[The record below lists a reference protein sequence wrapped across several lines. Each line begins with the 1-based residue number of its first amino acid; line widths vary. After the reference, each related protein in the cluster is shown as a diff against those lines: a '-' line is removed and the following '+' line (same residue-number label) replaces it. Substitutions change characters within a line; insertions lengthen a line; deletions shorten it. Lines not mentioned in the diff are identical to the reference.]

1 MKNLYLLFILSVNC
15 VIAQTVSVTRGPY
28 LQQATPNSVIIKWK
42 TNSATNTKVNYGT
55 SQSNLSAS
63 VSNTVSSTIHEI
75 KLTGL
80 LPYTKYYYSVGST
93 TSTLVTGASDVF
105 FRTAPNY
112 GQKGDYRF
120 WVVGDAGTGGNNQ
133 RDTRTSFLNYSNNKN
148 IDGWIWLGD
157 NAYDGGFD
165 SEYQANVFSNN
176 TFEAPLKNIVVWPA
190 IGNHDYNHNIPFS
203 PSPAYFDIFTLPAN
217 GECGGVASGT
227 EKYYSYNY
235 GNIHF
240 IVLDSYDVSRSS
252 TGAMAT
258 WIQNDLNANTQP
270 WVIAY
275 WHHPPYT
282 KGSHNSDNSNFLDGE
297 LVDMRQNI
305 IPILE
310 AKGVDLVL
318 NGHSHVYE
326 RSYLLDGHYGYSSS
340 LTPAM
345 KKDNTSGSY
354 PTDCAYHKQTQTTS
368 SHKGTVY
375 VVCGCSGKND
385 SSPSSGWPHPAMY
398 KYDNTIYGSM
408 AIDIK
413 DNKLEGK
420 FITSTGTV
428 FDSFTIIKNA
438 GGSKTYTVCPNELI
452 TLKSTFP
459 DQVNWFPASQQA
471 DSISFS
477 TPVSTVVY
485 ATDLAGCIKDTFNIN
500 VISNPLCSTTGLNE
514 TNYNTFS
521 VYPSLLEE
529 SDNSIIIESLF
540 STSAVIELID
550 VSGKELQKE
559 QLELVVGKNTLS
571 IPNNLSTGIYFLKIT
586 TDSHEKNYKLYAK

>member
-1 MKNLYLLFILSVNC
+1 MKKIFVLLLISVTS
-15 VIAQTVSVTRGPY
+15 ISQTVTRGPY
-28 LQQATPNSVIIKWK
+28 LQQAAPTSIIVKWK
-42 TNSATNTKVNYGT
+42 TSSATNTKVNYGI
-55 SQSNLSAS
+55 SQSNLNLA
-63 VSNTVSSTIHEI
+63 VTNTVSSTNHEI
-75 KLTGL
+75 KITGL
-80 LPYTKYYYSVGST
+80 QPYTKYYYTIGTT
-93 TSTLVTGASDVF
+93 TSTLVTAASDIF

-120 WVVGDAGTGGNNQ
+120 WVVGDAGTGGNSQ
-133 RDTRTSFLNYSNNKN
+133 RDTRTAFLNYSNNKN
-148 IDGWIWLGD
+148 IDGWLWLGD

-203 PSPAYFDIFTLPAN
+203 PSPAYFDIFTLPSNA
-217 GECGGVASGT
+217 ECGGVASGT

-240 IVLDSYDVSRSS
+240 VVLDSYDVSRSS

-258 WIQNDLNANTQP
+258 WIQNDLTANTQP

-345 KKDNTSGSY
+345 KLDNTSGSY
-354 PTDCAYHKQTQTTS
+354 PVDCAYHKQTQATS

-385 SSPSSGWPHPAMY
+385 SSPASGWPHPAMY
-398 KYDNTIYGSM
+398 KSENTLYGSM

-420 FITSTGTV
+420 FITSTGSV

-459 DQVNWFPASQQA
+459 DQVNWFPAGQQT
-471 DSISFS
+471 DSITIS

-500 VISNPLCSTTGLNE
+500 VISNPLCLVTGLND
-514 TNYNTFS
+514 YRSYDFS
-521 VYPSLLEE
+521 VYPNLLGEANHTVTIE
-529 SDNSIIIESLF
+529 SMYSTLATLTLLDMNGREIQNRQINLISGKNEFEIPNSI
-540 STSAVIELID
+540 SA
-550 VSGKELQKE
+550 
-559 QLELVVGKNTLS
+559 
-571 IPNNLSTGIYFLKIT
+571 GIYLLKIAT
-586 TDSHEKNYKLYAK
+586 KTQEKNFKLYVK

>member
-1 MKNLYLLFILSVNC
+1 MKTLCALLFISLN
-15 VIAQTVSVTRGPY
+15 VICQTVTRGPY
-28 LQQATPNSVIIKWK
+28 LQQATPNSIIIKWK
-42 TNSATNTKVNYGT
+42 TSSATNTKVNFGT
-55 SQSNLSAS
+55 SVSNLNSFAT
-63 VSNTVSSTIHEI
+63 NTVSSTNHEI
-75 KLTGL
+75 KITGL
-80 LPYTKYYYSVGST
+80 LPYTKYYYTVGTT
-93 TSTLVTGASDVF
+93 TSTLVAASSDVF
-105 FRTAPNY
+105 FRTMPNY

-120 WVVGDAGTGGNNQ
+120 WVVGDAGTGGNSQ
-133 RDTRTSFLNYSNNKN
+133 RDTRSSFLNYNGTRN

-165 SEYQANVFSNN
+165 SEYQSNVFSNN

-190 IGNHDYNHNIPFS
+190 VGNHDYNHNIPFS
-203 PSPAYFDIFTLPAN
+203 PSPAYFDIFSLPSN

-240 IVLDSYDVSRSS
+240 VVLDSYDVSRSS

-270 WVIAY
+270 WIIAY

-354 PTDCAYHKQTQTTS
+354 PVDCAYHKQTQTTS

-398 KYDNTIYGSM
+398 KSANTIYGSM

-438 GGSKTYTVCPNELI
+438 GGSKTYTVCPNESI
-452 TLKSTFP
+452 NLKSTFP
-459 DQVNWFPASQQA
+459 DKVTWFPDNIQS
-471 DSISFS
+471 DSISIS

-500 VISNPLCSTTGLNE
+500 VILDNSCVTTGLE
-514 TNYNTFS
+514 DKHSAVFS
-521 VYPSLLEE
+521 VYPSYLQNTTGYL
-529 SDNSIIIESLF
+529 IIESPF
-540 STSAVIELID
+540 SVTTTIKIID
-550 VSGKELQKE
+550 VTGKELLNE
-559 QLELVVGKNTLS
+559 RMPLLEGKNKLQL
-571 IPNNLSTGIYFLKIT
+571 PFPLSTGIYFMKLA
-586 TDSHEKNYKLYAK
+586 TDTYETNYKLYAE

>member
-1 MKNLYLLFILSVNC
+1 MKSFYLLLALSVNC
-15 VIAQTVSVTRGPY
+15 LIAQTVSRGPY
-28 LQQATPNSVIIKWK
+28 LQQATPNSIIIKWQ
-42 TNSATNTKVNYGT
+42 TSSATNTKVNYGT
-55 SQSNLSAS
+55 VQTNLSSS
-63 VSNTVSSTIHEI
+63 VTNTVSSTNHEI
-75 KLTGL
+75 KITGL
-80 LPYTKYYYSVGST
+80 LPYTKYYYSIGST
-93 TSTLVTGASDVF
+93 TSTLVVAASDVF
-105 FRTAPNY
+105 FRTMPNY
-112 GQKGDYRF
+112 GQKDDYRF
-120 WVVGDAGTGGNNQ
+120 WVIGDAGTGDNNQ
-133 RDTRTSFLNYSNNKN
+133 RDARNAFLTYNNNRN
-148 IDGWIWLGD
+148 IDGWLWLGD
-157 NAYDGGFD
+157 NAYDGGFN
-165 SEYQANVFSNN
+165 SEYQSNVFSNN
-176 TFEAPLKNIVVWPA
+176 TYENQLKNTVVWPA
-190 IGNHDYNHNIPFS
+190 AGNHDYNNHIPFS
-203 PSPAYFDIFTLPAN
+203 PSPAYLDIFSLPSN
-217 GECGGVASGT
+217 GECGGVPSGT

-240 IVLDSYDVSRSS
+240 IVLESYDESRSS
-252 TGAMAT
+252 NGPMAT
-258 WIQNDLNANTQP
+258 WLQSDLNANTQP

-297 LVDMRQNI
+297 LVDIRQNI

-354 PTDCAYHKQTQTTS
+354 PTSCAYHKNTKATS

-385 SSPSSGWPHPAMY
+385 ATPSSGWPHPAMY
-398 KYDNTIYGSM
+398 KYTNTVYGSM
-408 AIDIK
+408 SIDVK

-420 FITSTGTV
+420 FITSTGNV

-438 GGSKTYTVCPNELI
+438 GGSKTYTVCPNEAI

-459 DQVNWFPASQQA
+459 DKVNWFPSSQQS
-471 DSISFS
+471 DSISIS

-500 VISNPLCSTTGLNE
+500 VILNSTCATTGLSE
-514 TNYNTFS
+514 TNVDVFL
-521 VYPSLLEE
+521 VYPSYIE
-529 SDNSIIIESLF
+529 NSTNHLTIESSYF
-540 STSAVIELID
+540 ID
-550 VSGKELQKE
+550 ASVKLMDVTGKELLNE
-559 QLELVVGKNTLS
+559 RVQLLEGKNKLQLPGLLS
-571 IPNNLSTGIYFLKIT
+571 RGIYFLKLT
-586 TDSHEKNYKLYAK
+586 TDTYEKNYKLYAE

>member
-1 MKNLYLLFILSVNC
+1 M
-15 VIAQTVSVTRGPY
+15 
-28 LQQATPNSVIIKWK
+28 
-42 TNSATNTKVNYGT
+42 NYGT
-55 SQSNLSAS
+55 VQTNLSSS
-63 VSNTVSSTIHEI
+63 VTNTVSSTNHEI
-75 KLTGL
+75 KITGL
-80 LPYTKYYYSVGST
+80 LPYTKYYYSIGST
-93 TSTLVTGASDVF
+93 TSTLVVAASDVF
-105 FRTAPNY
+105 FRTMPNY

-120 WVVGDAGTGGNNQ
+120 WVIGDAGTGDNNQ
-133 RDTRTSFLNYSNNKN
+133 RDARNAFLTYNNNRN
-148 IDGWIWLGD
+148 IDGWLWLGD
-157 NAYDGGFD
+157 NAYDGGFN
-165 SEYQANVFSNN
+165 SEYQSNVFSNN
-176 TFEAPLKNIVVWPA
+176 TYENQLKNTVVWPA
-190 IGNHDYNHNIPFS
+190 AGNHDYNNHIPFS
-203 PSPAYFDIFTLPAN
+203 PSPAYLDIFSLPSN
-217 GECGGVASGT
+217 GECGGVPSGT

-240 IVLDSYDVSRSS
+240 IVLESYDESRSS
-252 TGAMAT
+252 TGPMAT
-258 WIQNDLNANTQP
+258 WLQSDLNANTQP

-297 LVDMRQNI
+297 LVDIRQNI

-354 PTDCAYHKQTQTTS
+354 PTSCAYHKNTKATS

-385 SSPSSGWPHPAMY
+385 ATPSSGWPHPAMY
-398 KYDNTIYGSM
+398 KYTNTVYGSM
-408 AIDIK
+408 SIDVK

-420 FITSTGTV
+420 FITSTGNV

-438 GGSKTYTVCPNELI
+438 GGSKTYTVCPNEAI

-459 DQVNWFPASQQA
+459 DKVNWFPSSQQS
-471 DSISFS
+471 DSISIS

-500 VISNPLCSTTGLNE
+500 VILNSTCATTGLSE
-514 TNYNTFS
+514 TNVDVFL
-521 VYPSLLEE
+521 VYPSYIE
-529 SDNSIIIESLF
+529 NSTNHLTIESSYF
-540 STSAVIELID
+540 ID
-550 VSGKELQKE
+550 ASVKLTDVTGKELLNE
-559 QLELVVGKNTLS
+559 RIQLLEGKNKLQLPGLLS
-571 IPNNLSTGIYFLKIT
+571 RGIYFLKLT
-586 TDSHEKNYKLYAK
+586 TDTYEKNYKLYAE

>member
-1 MKNLYLLFILSVNC
+1 MKNVFALLLISLNVVC
-15 VIAQTVSVTRGPY
+15 QTVSRGPY
-28 LQQATPNSVIIKWK
+28 LQQATPSSIIIKWK
-42 TNSATNTKVNYGT
+42 TSSSTNSKVDYGVA
-55 SQSNLSAS
+55 QNNLSS
-63 VSNTVSSTIHEI
+63 SISSTISTTDHEI
-75 KLTGL
+75 KITGL
-80 LPYTKYYYSVGST
+80 APYTKYFYCIGST
-93 TSTLVTGASDVF
+93 TSTLVVAASDLY
-105 FRTAPNY
+105 FRTMPNY

-120 WVVGDAGTGGNNQ
+120 WVIGDAGTGDNNQ
-133 RDTRTSFLNYSNNKN
+133 RDARNAFITYNNIRN

-157 NAYDGGFD
+157 NAYESGFN
-165 SEYQANVFSNN
+165 SEYQSNVFSNN
-176 TFEAPLKNIVVWPA
+176 TYENQLKNTVVWPA
-190 IGNHDYNHNIPFS
+190 AGNHDYNNHIPFS
-203 PSPAYFDIFTLPAN
+203 PSPAYLDIFSLPSN
-217 GECGGVASGT
+217 GECGGVPSGS

-240 IVLDSYDVSRSS
+240 IVLESYDVSRSS
-252 TGAMAT
+252 NGAMAT
-258 WIQNDLNANTQP
+258 WLQSDLNANTQP

-297 LVDMRQNI
+297 LVDIRQNI

-310 AKGVDLVL
+310 ASGVDLVL

-345 KKDNTSGSY
+345 KIDNTSGSY
-354 PTDCAYHKQTQTTS
+354 PTSCAYNKQTQTTS

-375 VVCGCSGKND
+375 VVCGCTGKND

-398 KYDNTIYGSM
+398 KYTNTVFGSM
-408 AIDIK
+408 SVDVK

-459 DQVNWFPASQQA
+459 DQVTWFPASQQS
-471 DSISFS
+471 DSITIS

-485 ATDLAGCIKDTFNIN
+485 ATDLAGCIKDTFHIN
-500 VISNPLCSTTGLNE
+500 VISNPLCSVTGLNDFDSNE
-514 TNYNTFS
+514 FL

-529 SDNSIIIESLF
+529 STNSITIESVY
-540 STSAVIELID
+540 SMPAVIKLIDINGREIQNEQIELIA
-550 VSGKELQKE
+550 
-559 QLELVVGKNTLS
+559 GKNMLAIRNALS
-571 IPNNLSTGIYFLKIT
+571 SGIYFLKIT
-586 TDSHEKNYKLYAK
+586 TDTHEKNYKLYAK

>member
-1 MKNLYLLFILSVNC
+1 M
-15 VIAQTVSVTRGPY
+15 IAQTVSRGPY
-28 LQQATPNSVIIKWK
+28 LQQATPTSIIIKWK

-55 SQSNLSAS
+55 SQSNLSSS
-63 VSNTVSSTIHEI
+63 VSNTISSTIHEI

-80 LPYTKYYYSVGST
+80 LPYTKYYYSIGST
-93 TSTLVTGASDVF
+93 TSTLVAGASDLF

-120 WVVGDAGTGGNNQ
+120 WVVGDAGTGGNSQ
-133 RDTRTSFLNYSNNKN
+133 RDTRTSFLNYSSNKN

-217 GECGGVASGT
+217 AECGGVASGT

-240 IVLDSYDVSRSS
+240 VVLDSYDVSRSS

-258 WIQNDLNANTQP
+258 WIQNDLTANTQP

-354 PTDCAYHKQTQTTS
+354 PVDCAYHKQTQATS

-385 SSPSSGWPHPAMY
+385 SSPASGWPHPAMY
-398 KYDNTIYGSM
+398 KSENTIYGSM
-408 AIDIK
+408 AVDVK

-485 ATDLAGCIKDTFNIN
+485 ATDLAGCIKDTFNIS
-500 VISNPLCSTTGLNE
+500 VISNPSCSITGLNE
-514 TNYNTFS
+514 MDSNEFS
-521 VYPSLLEE
+521 VYPSILEE
-529 SDNSIIIESLF
+529 SNNSITIESLL
-540 STSAVIELID
+540 SSPAMIKLID
-550 VSGKELQKE
+550 VNGKEIQYQ
-559 QLELVVGKNTLS
+559 QLELVAGKNTLS
-571 IPNNLSTGIYFLKIT
+571 IPHALSTGIYFLIIT

>member
-1 MKNLYLLFILSVNC
+1 MKTLCALLFISLN
-15 VIAQTVSVTRGPY
+15 VICQTVSRGPY
-28 LQQATPNSVIIKWK
+28 LQQATPTSIIIKWK
-42 TNSATNTKVNYGT
+42 TSSATNTKINYGT
-55 SQSNLSAS
+55 STSNLNAFAT
-63 VSNTVSSTIHEI
+63 NTVSSTNHEI
-75 KLTGL
+75 KITGL
-80 LPYTKYYYSVGST
+80 LPYTKYYYTVGTT
-93 TSTLVTGASDVF
+93 TSTLVTASSDIF

-120 WVVGDAGTGGNNQ
+120 WVVGDAGTGGNSQ
-133 RDTRTSFLNYSNNKN
+133 RDTRSSFLNYNGPRN

-165 SEYQANVFSNN
+165 SEYQSNVFSNN

-190 IGNHDYNHNIPFS
+190 VGNHDYNHNIPFS
-203 PSPAYFDIFTLPAN
+203 PSPAYFDIFSLPSN

-240 IVLDSYDVSRSS
+240 VVLDSYDVSRSS

-270 WVIAY
+270 WIIAY

-354 PTDCAYHKQTQTTS
+354 PVDCAYHKQTQTTS

-398 KYDNTIYGSM
+398 KYANTIYGSM

-438 GGSKTYTVCPNELI
+438 GGSKTYTVCPNESI
-452 TLKSTFP
+452 NLKSTFP
-459 DQVNWFPASQQA
+459 DKVTWFPDNIQS
-471 DSISFS
+471 DSISIS

-500 VISNPLCSTTGLNE
+500 VILDNSCVTTGLE
-514 TNYNTFS
+514 DKHSDVFS
-521 VYPSLLEE
+521 VYPNYLQNTTSYLTIESPFSVTSTIKIVDVTGKELLNERVSLLE
-529 SDNSIIIESLF
+529 
-540 STSAVIELID
+540 
-550 VSGKELQKE
+550 
-559 QLELVVGKNTLS
+559 GKNKLQLPFP
-571 IPNNLSTGIYFLKIT
+571 IATGIYFMKLA
-586 TDSHEKNYKLYAK
+586 TDTYEKNYKLYAE

>member
-1 MKNLYLLFILSVNC
+1 MKNLCLLFFISFNYLV
-15 VIAQTVSVTRGPY
+15 AQTVSRGPY
-28 LQQATPNSVIIKWK
+28 LQQATPTSIIIKWK
-42 TNSATNTKVNYGT
+42 TSTSTNSKVNYGT
-55 SQSNLSAS
+55 SLTSLSAS
-63 VSNTVSSTIHEI
+63 VTLTVSSVNHEI

-80 LPYTKYYYSVGST
+80 LPYTKYYYSVGTT
-93 TSTLVTGASDVF
+93 TSTLVTAAPDIY

-120 WVVGDAGTGGNNQ
+120 WVIGDAGTGGNSQ
-133 RDTRTSFLNYSNNKN
+133 RETRTSFINYSANKN

-203 PSPAYFDIFTLPAN
+203 PSPAYFDIFTLPTNA
-217 GECGGVASGT
+217 ECGGLASGT

-252 TGAMAT
+252 SGAMAN
-258 WIQNDLNANTQP
+258 WIQNDLNVNTQP
-270 WVIAY
+270 WIIAY

-310 AKGVDLVL
+310 SKGVDLVL

-326 RSYLLDGHYGYSSS
+326 RSYLLDGHYGYSNT
-340 LTPAM
+340 LTSAM

-354 PTDCAYHKQTQTTS
+354 PVDCAYHKKTQTTS

-385 SSPSSGWPHPAMY
+385 ASPSSGWPHPAMY
-398 KYDNTIYGSM
+398 KADNTIYGSM

-438 GGSKTYTVCPNELI
+438 GGSKTYTVCPNEAI
-452 TLKSTFP
+452 TLTSTFP
-459 DQVNWFPASQQA
+459 DKVNWFPSGQQS
-471 DSISFS
+471 DSISIS
-477 TPVSTVVY
+477 TPVSTVIY
-485 ATDLAGCIKDTFNIN
+485 ATDLAGCIKDTFNISE
-500 VISNPLCSTTGLNE
+500 ILNASCV
-514 TNYNTFS
+514 TSIDDRDADLFS
-521 VYPSLLEE
+521 VYPSVLQQSTNYL
-529 SDNSIIIESLF
+529 IIESVF
-540 STSAVIELID
+540 PVSSIMKLID
-550 VSGKELQKE
+550 MNGKELLNE
-559 QLELVVGKNTLS
+559 EIELVTGKNSLS
-571 IPNNLSTGIYFLKIT
+571 IPSNLTAGIYVLKIT
-586 TDSHEKNYKLYAK
+586 TDTYEKNYKLYAE

>member
-1 MKNLYLLFILSVNC
+1 MKSLYILLALAFNSVM
-15 VIAQTVSVTRGPY
+15 AQTLTVTRGPY
-28 LQQATPNSVIIKWK
+28 LQQATPNSIIIKWR
-42 TNSATNTKVNYGT
+42 TNTAGTTKVNFGT
-55 SQSNLSAS
+55 SLSGLTSS
-63 VSNTVSSTIHEI
+63 VTNTVSSVDHEI

-80 LPYTKYYYSVGST
+80 LPYTKYYYSLST
-93 TSTLVTGASDVF
+93 ITSTLVAPATDLY
-105 FRTAPNY
+105 FRTMPNY

-120 WVVGDAGTGGNNQ
+120 WVIGDAGTGGNNQ
-133 RDTRTSFLNYSNNKN
+133 RDSRNAFLSYNNNHN

-165 SEYQANVFSNN
+165 SEYQSNVFSNN
-176 TFEAPLKNIVVWPA
+176 TYENQLKNIVVWPA
-190 IGNHDYNHNIPFS
+190 PGNHDYNHNIPFS
-203 PSPAYFDIFTLPAN
+203 PSPAYFDIFTLPSN
-217 GECGGVASGT
+217 GECGGLASGT

-252 TGAMAT
+252 SGAMAT
-258 WIQNDLNANTQP
+258 WIQNDLTANTQP

-305 IPILE
+305 LPILE

-326 RSYLLDGHYGYSSS
+326 RSYLMDGHYGYSSS

-354 PTDCAYHKQTQTTS
+354 PASCAYHKQTQLTS

-385 SSPSSGWPHPAMY
+385 ASPSSGWPHPAMY
-398 KYDNTIYGSM
+398 KYDNTSYGSM
-408 AIDIK
+408 SIDVK
-413 DNKLEGK
+413 DNKLQGK
-420 FITSTGTV
+420 FITAAGTT
-428 FDSFTIIKNA
+428 FDSFTIVKNA
-438 GGSKTYTVCPNELI
+438 GGSKTFTVCPNEPL

-459 DQVNWFPASQQA
+459 DKVNWFPANQQS
-471 DSISFS
+471 DSLTIT
-477 TPVSTVVY
+477 TPVSTVIY
-485 ATDLAGCIKDTFNIN
+485 ATDLAGCIKDTFNIS
-500 VISNPLCSTTGLNE
+500 VILNPACITAIDEKDINL
-514 TNYNTFS
+514 FS
-521 VYPSLLEE
+521 VYPTYLPASNNYL
-529 SDNSIIIESLF
+529 IIESNYN
-540 STSAVIELID
+540 
-550 VSGKELQKE
+550 VSSLVTLMDITGKKIVAEHMD
-559 QLELVVGKNTLS
+559 LESGKNTLLLPVS
-571 IPNNLSTGIYFLKIT
+571 LSTGVYFIKIT
-586 TDSHEKNYKLYAK
+586 TDTYEKNYKLYAE

>member
-1 MKNLYLLFILSVNC
+1 M
-15 VIAQTVSVTRGPY
+15 
-28 LQQATPNSVIIKWK
+28 QQATPNSIIIKWQ

-55 SQSNLSAS
+55 VQTNLSSSATS
-63 VSNTVSSTIHEI
+63 TISSTNHEI
-75 KLTGL
+75 KITGL
-80 LPYTKYYYSVGST
+80 TPYTKYFYSIGST
-93 TSTLVTGASDVF
+93 TSTLVVAANDVF
-105 FRTAPNY
+105 FRTMPNY
-112 GQKGDYRF
+112 GEKGNYRF
-120 WVVGDAGTGGNNQ
+120 WVIGDAGTGSNSQ
-133 RDTRTSFLNYSNNKN
+133 RDTRTAFLNYNGTKN
-148 IDGWIWLGD
+148 IDGWLWLGD
-157 NAYDGGFD
+157 NAYDGGYN
-165 SEYQANVFSNN
+165 SEYQSNVFSNN
-176 TFEAPLKNIVVWPA
+176 TFENQLKNTVVWPA
-190 IGNHDYNHNIPFS
+190 AGNHDYNNHIPFS
-203 PSPAYFDIFTLPAN
+203 PSPAYLDIFSLPSN
-217 GECGGVASGT
+217 GECGGVPSGS

-240 IVLDSYDVSRSS
+240 IVLESYDENRSS

-258 WIQNDLNANTQP
+258 WLQSDLNANTQP
-270 WVIAY
+270 WIIAY

-297 LVDMRQNI
+297 LVDIRQNI

-326 RSYLLDGHYGYSSS
+326 RSYLLDGHYGYSGS
-340 LTPAM
+340 LTSAM

-354 PTDCAYHKQTQTTS
+354 PTDCAYHKKTQTS
-368 SHKGTVY
+368 NSHKGTVY

-385 SSPSSGWPHPAMY
+385 ASPSSGWPHPAMY
-398 KYDNTIYGSM
+398 KYTNTVYGSM
-408 AIDIK
+408 AIDVK

-438 GGSKTYTVCPNELI
+438 GGSKTYTVCPNESI

-459 DQVNWFPASQQA
+459 DKVNWFPASQQA

-500 VISNPLCSTTGLNE
+500 VILNPSCSVTGLNDYD
-514 TNYNTFS
+514 YNEFS
-521 VYPSLLEE
+521 VYPSLLEQ
-529 SDNSIIIESLF
+529 SNNSITIESVF
-540 STSAVIELID
+540 SMPATIKLMDIN
-550 VSGKELQKE
+550 GKELQNE
-559 QLELVVGKNTLS
+559 QLELIVGKNIISL
-571 IPNNLSTGIYFLKIT
+571 PNSLSTGIYFLIIT
-586 TDSHEKNYKLYAK
+586 TDTHEKNYKLYAK

>member
-1 MKNLYLLFILSVNC
+1 MKNLYLLLILSVNC
-15 VIAQTVSVTRGPY
+15 LIAQTVSVTRGPY
-28 LQQATPNSVIIKWK
+28 LQQATPTSIIIKWK

-55 SQSNLSAS
+55 SQSNLISS
-63 VSNTVSSTIHEI
+63 ITNTISSTIHEI

-80 LPYTKYYYSVGST
+80 LPYTKYYYSIGST
-93 TSTLVTGASDVF
+93 TSTLVAGASDIF

-120 WVVGDAGTGGNNQ
+120 WVVGDAGTGGNSQ
-133 RDTRTSFLNYSNNKN
+133 RDTRTSFLNYSSNKN

-176 TFEAPLKNIVVWPA
+176 TFEVPLKNIVVWPA

-217 GECGGVASGT
+217 AECGGVASGT

-240 IVLDSYDVSRSS
+240 VVLDSYDVSRSS

-326 RSYLLDGHYGYSSS
+326 RSYLLDGHYGYSGS

-354 PTDCAYHKQTQTTS
+354 PVDCAYHKQTQATS

-385 SSPSSGWPHPAMY
+385 SSPASGWPHPAMY

-420 FITSTGTV
+420 FITSTGSV

-438 GGSKTYTVCPNELI
+438 GGSKTYTVCPNENI

-459 DQVNWFPASQQA
+459 DKVNWFPASQQS
-471 DSISFS
+471 DSITIN

-485 ATDLAGCIKDTFNIN
+485 ATDLAGCIKDTFHIN
-500 VISNPLCSTTGLNE
+500 VVLSSSCTTTGLAEN
-514 TNYNTFS
+514 NSDLFL
-521 VYPSLLEE
+521 VYPNYIQ
-529 SDNSIIIESLF
+529 NSTSQLTIESAYF
-540 STSAVIELID
+540 INAQIKLID
-550 VSGKELQKE
+550 ISGKEIFNEPISLIE
-559 QLELVVGKNTLS
+559 GKNIFQ
-571 IPNNLSTGIYFLKIT
+571 IPQHLPTGVYFLKLS
-586 TDSHEKNYKLYAK
+586 TDTYEKNYKLYAE

>member
-1 MKNLYLLFILSVNC
+1 MKNLYILFFISFNYI
-15 VIAQTVSVTRGPY
+15 IAQTVSRGPY
-28 LQQATPNSVIIKWK
+28 LQQATPTSVIIKWK
-42 TNSATNTKVNYGT
+42 TNTSTNSKVNYGT
-55 SQSNLSAS
+55 SLASLS
-63 VSNTVSSTIHEI
+63 SSTTNTTSSVNHEI
-75 KLTGL
+75 KITGL
-80 LPYTKYYYSVGST
+80 LPYTKYYYSVGTT
-93 TSTLVTGASDVF
+93 TSTLVTAASDVF

-120 WVVGDAGTGGNNQ
+120 WVVGDAGTGGTNQ
-133 RDTRTSFLNYSNNKN
+133 RDTRTSFINYSANKN

-203 PSPAYFDIFTLPAN
+203 PSPAYFDIFTLPTNA
-217 GECGGVASGT
+217 ECGGLASGT

-240 IVLDSYDVSRSS
+240 VVLDSYDVSRSS

-258 WIQNDLNANTQP
+258 WIQNDLNTNTQP
-270 WVIAY
+270 WIIAY

-282 KGSHNSDNSNFLDGE
+282 KGSHNSDNSNFIDGE

-326 RSYLLDGHYGYSSS
+326 RSYLLDGHYGYSNT
-340 LTPAM
+340 LTSAM
-345 KKDNTSGSY
+345 KKDNGSGSY
-354 PTDCAYHKQTQTTS
+354 PVDCAYHKKTQTS
-368 SHKGTVY
+368 GSHKGTVY

-385 SSPSSGWPHPAMY
+385 ASPSSGWPHPAMY

-438 GGSKTYTVCPNELI
+438 GGSKTYTVCPNESI
-452 TLKSTFP
+452 TLTSTFP
-459 DQVNWFPASQQA
+459 DKVNWFPSGQQS
-471 DSISFS
+471 DSISIS
-477 TPVSTVVY
+477 TPVSTVIY
-485 ATDLAGCIKDTFNIN
+485 ATDLAGCIKDTINIS
-500 VISNPLCSTTGLNE
+500 VILNASCV
-514 TNYNTFS
+514 TAINDHDASQFS
-521 VYPSLLEE
+521 VYPSILQQGT
-529 SDNSIIIESLF
+529 NSLIIESAF
-540 STSAVIELID
+540 PVSSVVKLID
-550 VSGKELQKE
+550 INGKQLLNKE
-559 QLELVVGKNTLS
+559 MELVTGKNSLS
-571 IPNNLSTGIYFLKIT
+571 IPSNLTTGIYFLKIT
-586 TDSHEKNYKLYAK
+586 TDTYEKNYKLYAE

>member
-1 MKNLYLLFILSVNC
+1 MKSLYLLLALSVNHL
-15 VIAQTVSVTRGPY
+15 VSQTVSRGPY
-28 LQQATPNSVIIKWK
+28 LQQATPTSIIIKWQ

-55 SQSNLSAS
+55 VQTNLSLS
-63 VSNTVSSTIHEI
+63 VTNTVSSTNHEI
-75 KLTGL
+75 KITGL
-80 LPYTKYYYSVGST
+80 QPYTKYFYSIGSI
-93 TSTLVTGASDVF
+93 TSTLVVAASDVF
-105 FRTAPNY
+105 FRTMPNY

-120 WVVGDAGTGGNNQ
+120 WVIGDAGTGGNSQ
-133 RDTRTSFLNYSNNKN
+133 RDTRTAFLNYNGTKN
-148 IDGWIWLGD
+148 IDGWLWLGD
-157 NAYDGGFD
+157 NAYDGGYN
-165 SEYQANVFSNN
+165 SEYQSNVFSNN
-176 TFEAPLKNIVVWPA
+176 TFENQLKNIVVWPA
-190 IGNHDYNHNIPFS
+190 AGNHDYNNHIPFS
-203 PSPAYFDIFTLPAN
+203 PSPAYLDIFSLPSN
-217 GECGGVASGT
+217 GECGGVPSGS

-240 IVLDSYDVSRSS
+240 IVLESYDESRSS

-258 WIQNDLNANTQP
+258 WLQSDLNANTQP
-270 WVIAY
+270 WTIAY

-297 LVDMRQNI
+297 LVDIRQNI

-354 PTDCAYHKQTQTTS
+354 PVDCAYHKQTQATS

-385 SSPSSGWPHPAMY
+385 ASPSSGWPHPAMY
-398 KYDNTIYGSM
+398 KYTNTVYGSM
-408 AIDIK
+408 SVDIK

-420 FITSTGTV
+420 FITSTGSV

-459 DQVNWFPASQQA
+459 DQVNWFPVSQQS

-477 TPVSTVVY
+477 SPVSTVVY
-485 ATDLAGCIKDTFNIN
+485 ATDLAGCIKDTFHIN
-500 VISNPLCSTTGLNE
+500 VISNPLCSVTGLNDFDSNE
-514 TNYNTFS
+514 FLI
-521 VYPSLLEE
+521 YPSLIEE
-529 SDNSIIIESLF
+529 STNSVTIESVY
-540 STSAVIELID
+540 SMSALVKLIDINGKEIQNEQIELMP
-550 VSGKELQKE
+550 
-559 QLELVVGKNTLS
+559 GKNTLAV
-571 IPNNLSTGIYFLKIT
+571 PNSLSSGIYFLKIT

>member
-1 MKNLYLLFILSVNC
+1 MKILYTLFTLLLFGEALSQS
-15 VIAQTVSVTRGPY
+15 ISRGPY

-42 TNSATNTKVNYGT
+42 TSTSTTAKVNYGT
-55 SQSNLSAS
+55 TAGALTQ
-63 VSNTVSSTIHEI
+63 VVTNTVSTTTHEI

-80 LPYTKYYYSVGST
+80 LPYTKYFYSISTITNTLLAGSPD
-93 TSTLVTGASDVF
+93 LY
-105 FRTAPNY
+105 FRTTPPY
-112 GQKGDYRF
+112 GAKGDYRF
-120 WVVGDAGTGGNNQ
+120 WVIGDAGTGGNDQ
-133 RDTRTSFLNYSNNKN
+133 RAARDAFLTYNDTRN

-165 SEYQANVFSNN
+165 SEYQSNVFSNN
-176 TFEAPLKNIVVWPA
+176 TYENQLKNTVVWPA
-190 IGNHDYNHNIPFS
+190 VGNHDYNNHIPFS

-217 GECGGVASGT
+217 GECGGLASGT

-240 IVLDSYDVSRSS
+240 VVLDSYDVSRSS
-252 TGAMAT
+252 TGPMAT
-258 WIQNDLNANTQP
+258 WLQNDLTANTQQ
-270 WVIAY
+270 WTIVY
-275 WHHPPYT
+275 CHHPPYT
-282 KGSHNSDNSNFLDGE
+282 KGSHNSDNTNFLDGE

-326 RSYLLDGHYGYSSS
+326 RSYLMDGHYGYSNTITS
-340 LTPAM
+340 AM
-345 KKDNTSGSY
+345 KLDNTSGSY
-354 PTDCAYHKQTQTTS
+354 PASCAYHKKTQATS

-398 KYDNTIYGSM
+398 KYTNTVYGTM
-408 AIDIK
+408 AVDVK
-413 DNKLEGK
+413 GNKLEGK
-420 FITSTGTV
+420 FITSSGAV

-438 GGSKTYTVCPNELI
+438 GGSKTYTVCPNEPI

-459 DQVNWFPASQQA
+459 DKVNWFPAGQQT

-485 ATDLAGCIKDTFNIN
+485 ATDLAGCIKDTFNIS
-500 VISNPLCSTTGLNE
+500 VISNPSCITGINE
-514 TNYNTFS
+514 NNQQPFLI
-521 VYPSLLEE
+521 YPSYLQAAAPL
-529 SDNSIIIESLF
+529 ITIESSYEMP
-540 STSAVIELID
+540 STIRLID
-550 VSGKELQKE
+550 INGKTLLKEAVELSM
-559 QLELVVGKNTLS
+559 GKTTVTLPPS
-571 IPNNLSTGIYFLKIT
+571 LSTGMYFLQIS
-586 TDSHEKNYKLYAK
+586 TDTYEKSYKLYIE

>member
-1 MKNLYLLFILSVNC
+1 MKNVFALLLISLNAFC
-15 VIAQTVSVTRGPY
+15 QTVSRGPY
-28 LQQATPNSVIIKWK
+28 LQQATPGSIIIKWK
-42 TNSATNTKVNYGT
+42 TGSSTNTKVNYGT
-55 SQSNLSAS
+55 SLSNLNLS
-63 VSNTVSSTIHEI
+63 VTNTVSLVNHEI
-75 KLTGL
+75 KITGL
-80 LPYTKYYYSVGST
+80 QPYTKYYYTIGTT
-93 TSTLVTGASDVF
+93 TSTFVAAASDVF

-120 WVVGDAGTGGNNQ
+120 WVIGDAGTGGNSQ

-176 TFEAPLKNIVVWPA
+176 TFEEPLKNITVWPA

-203 PSPAYFDIFTLPAN
+203 PSPAYFDIFTLPTNA
-217 GECGGVASGT
+217 ECGGVASGT

-240 IVLDSYDVSRSS
+240 VVLDSYDVSRSS

-258 WIQNDLNANTQP
+258 WIQNDLTVNTQP

-310 AKGVDLVL
+310 ANGVDLVL

-326 RSYLLDGHYGYSSS
+326 RSYLLDGHYGYSGS

-354 PTDCAYHKQTQTTS
+354 PVDCAYHKQTQSTN

-398 KYDNTIYGSM
+398 KSDNTIYGSM

-413 DNKLEGK
+413 DNKLQGK
-420 FITSTGTV
+420 FITSTGSV
-428 FDSFTIIKNA
+428 FDSFTIVKNA
-438 GGSKTYTVCPNELI
+438 GGSKTYTVCPNELV

-459 DQVNWFPASQQA
+459 DQVNWFPSSQQS

-500 VISNPLCSTTGLNE
+500 VISNPSCSVTGLND
-514 TNYNTFS
+514 YNADQFA
-521 VYPSLLEE
+521 VYPSFLQQG
-529 SDNSIIIESLF
+529 NHYIIIESL
-540 STSAVIELID
+540 SIVHSSVKLID
-550 VSGKELQKE
+550 IHGKELLNE
-559 QLELVVGKNTLS
+559 RILLVEGKNEMQLPHTLS
-571 IPNNLSTGIYFLKIT
+571 PGIYFLKLT
-586 TDSHEKNYKLYAK
+586 TDTYEKNYKLYAE

>member
-1 MKNLYLLFILSVNC
+1 MKSFYLLLALSVNC
-15 VIAQTVSVTRGPY
+15 LIAQTVSRGPY
-28 LQQATPNSVIIKWK
+28 LQQATPNSIIIKWQ
-42 TNSATNTKVNYGT
+42 TSSATNTKVNYGT
-55 SQSNLSAS
+55 VQTNLSSS
-63 VSNTVSSTIHEI
+63 VTNTVSSTNHEI
-75 KLTGL
+75 KITGL
-80 LPYTKYYYSVGST
+80 LPYTKYYYSIGST
-93 TSTLVTGASDVF
+93 TSTLVVAASDVF
-105 FRTAPNY
+105 FRTMPNY

-120 WVVGDAGTGGNNQ
+120 WVIGDAGTGDNNQ
-133 RDTRTSFLNYSNNKN
+133 RDARNAFLTYNNNRN
-148 IDGWIWLGD
+148 IDGWLWLGD
-157 NAYDGGFD
+157 NAYDGGFN
-165 SEYQANVFSNN
+165 SEYQSNVFSNN
-176 TFEAPLKNIVVWPA
+176 TYENQLKNTVVWPA
-190 IGNHDYNHNIPFS
+190 AGNHDYNNHIPFS
-203 PSPAYFDIFTLPAN
+203 PSPAYLDIFSLPSN
-217 GECGGVASGT
+217 GECGGVPSGT

-240 IVLDSYDVSRSS
+240 IVLESYDESRSS
-252 TGAMAT
+252 TGPMAT
-258 WIQNDLNANTQP
+258 WLQSDLNANTQP

-297 LVDMRQNI
+297 LVDIRQNI

-354 PTDCAYHKQTQTTS
+354 PTSCAYHKNTKATS

-385 SSPSSGWPHPAMY
+385 ATPSSGWPHPAMY
-398 KYDNTIYGSM
+398 KYTNTVYGSM
-408 AIDIK
+408 SIDVK

-420 FITSTGTV
+420 FITSTGNV

-438 GGSKTYTVCPNELI
+438 GGSKTYTVCPNEAI

-459 DQVNWFPASQQA
+459 DKVNWFPSSQQS
-471 DSISFS
+471 DSISIS

-500 VISNPLCSTTGLNE
+500 VILNSTCATTGLSE
-514 TNYNTFS
+514 TNVDVFL
-521 VYPSLLEE
+521 VYPSYIE
-529 SDNSIIIESLF
+529 NSTNHLTIESSYF
-540 STSAVIELID
+540 ID
-550 VSGKELQKE
+550 ASVKLTDVTGKELLNE
-559 QLELVVGKNTLS
+559 RIQLLEGKNKLQLPGLLS
-571 IPNNLSTGIYFLKIT
+571 RGIYFLKLT
-586 TDSHEKNYKLYAK
+586 TDTYEKNYKLYAE

>member
-1 MKNLYLLFILSVNC
+1 MKVSYLLLALSTNFLV
-15 VIAQTVSVTRGPY
+15 AQTITRGPY
-28 LQQATPNSVIIKWK
+28 LQQSSSIIIKWK
-42 TNSATNTKVNYGT
+42 TNNASNTKVNYGI
-55 SQSNLSAS
+55 SQSNLNMT
-63 VSNTVSSTIHEI
+63 VTNTVSLTNHEI
-75 KLTGL
+75 KITGL
-80 LPYTKYYYSVGST
+80 QPYTKYYYTVGTT
-93 TSTLVTGASDVF
+93 TSTLVSAAPDIF

-120 WVVGDAGTGGNNQ
+120 WVVGDAGTGGNSQ

-157 NAYDGGFD
+157 NAYESGFD

-190 IGNHDYNHNIPFS
+190 VGNHDYNNNFPFS

-217 GECGGVASGT
+217 AECGGVASGT

-240 IVLDSYDVSRSS
+240 VVLDSYDVSRSS
-252 TGAMAT
+252 AGAMAT
-258 WIQNDLNANTQP
+258 WIQNDLTANTLP

-318 NGHSHVYE
+318 SGHSHVYE

-354 PTDCAYHKQTQTTS
+354 PLDCAYLKQTQATN

-398 KYDNTIYGSM
+398 SYTNTVYGSM
-408 AIDIK
+408 AVDIK

-459 DQVNWFPASQQA
+459 DQVNWFPSSQQA

-477 TPVSTVVY
+477 SPVSTVVY

-500 VISNPLCSTTGLNE
+500 VIANPLCSVTGLSD
-514 TNYNTFS
+514 YFIKDFS
-521 VYPSLLEE
+521 VYPSLVEE
-529 SDNSIIIESLF
+529 SNKNITIESKYAI
-540 STSAVIELID
+540 SALIKLID
-550 VSGKELQKE
+550 INGKEIQTEK
-559 QLELVVGKNTLS
+559 LEFVAGINTIS
-571 IPNNLSTGIYFLKIT
+571 ISNPLPTGIFFLKII
-586 TDSHEKNYKLYAK
+586 TDDNEINYKLYAK

>member
-1 MKNLYLLFILSVNC
+1 MKNLYILLLLSGNC
-15 VIAQTVSVTRGPY
+15 LIAQVTVTRGPY
-28 LQQATPNSVIIKWK
+28 LQQATSSSIIIKWK
-42 TNSATNTKVNYGT
+42 TSSSSNTKVNYGT
-55 SQSNLSAS
+55 SLSNLNLS
-63 VSNTVSSTIHEI
+63 VTNTVSLTNHEI
-75 KLTGL
+75 KITGL
-80 LPYTKYYYSVGST
+80 LPYTKYYYTIGAT
-93 TSTLVTGASDVF
+93 TSTIVTAANDVY

-120 WVVGDAGTGGNNQ
+120 WVIGDAGTGGNSQ
-133 RDTRTSFLNYSNNKN
+133 RDTRTSFLNYSTNKN

-165 SEYQANVFSNN
+165 SEYQSNVFSNN
-176 TFEAPLKNIVVWPA
+176 TFEAPLKNITVWPA

-203 PSPAYFDIFTLPAN
+203 PSPAYFDIFTLPTNA
-217 GECGGVASGT
+217 ECGGVASGT

-240 IVLDSYDVSRSS
+240 VVLDSYDVSRSS

-258 WIQNDLNANTQP
+258 WIQNDLMANTQP

-354 PTDCAYHKQTQTTS
+354 PVDCAYHKKTQTTS

-398 KYDNTIYGSM
+398 KSDNTIYGSM

-420 FITSTGTV
+420 FITSSGSV

-459 DQVNWFPASQQA
+459 DQVNWFPASQQS

-477 TPVSTVVY
+477 TSVSTVVY

-500 VISNPLCSTTGLNE
+500 VISNPLCSVTGLNDFD
-514 TNYNTFS
+514 YNEFS
-521 VYPSLLEE
+521 VYPSFLEE
-529 SDNSIIIESLF
+529 SNTSITIESLF
-540 STSAVIELID
+540 SILTTIKLID
-550 VSGKELQKE
+550 INGKELQNE
-559 QLELVVGKNTLS
+559 QLELVIGKNTLA

-586 TDSHEKNYKLYAK
+586 TDSHEKNYKLYVK

>member
-1 MKNLYLLFILSVNC
+1 MKNLYILLLLSGNC
-15 VIAQTVSVTRGPY
+15 LIAQVTVTRGPY
-28 LQQATPNSVIIKWK
+28 LQQATSSSIIIKWK
-42 TNSATNTKVNYGT
+42 TSSSSNTKVNYGT
-55 SQSNLSAS
+55 SLSNLNLS
-63 VSNTVSSTIHEI
+63 VTNTVSLTNHEI
-75 KLTGL
+75 KITGL
-80 LPYTKYYYSVGST
+80 LPYTKYYYTIGAT
-93 TSTLVTGASDVF
+93 TSTIVTAANDVY

-120 WVVGDAGTGGNNQ
+120 WVIGDAGTGGNSQ
-133 RDTRTSFLNYSNNKN
+133 RDTRTSFLNYSTNKN

-165 SEYQANVFSNN
+165 SEYQSNVFSNN
-176 TFEAPLKNIVVWPA
+176 TFEAPLKNITVWPA

-203 PSPAYFDIFTLPAN
+203 PSPAYFDIFTLPTNA
-217 GECGGVASGT
+217 ECGGVASGT

-240 IVLDSYDVSRSS
+240 VVLDSYDVSRSS

-258 WIQNDLNANTQP
+258 WIQNDLMANTQP

-354 PTDCAYHKQTQTTS
+354 PVDCAYHKKTQTTS

-398 KYDNTIYGSM
+398 KSDNTIYGSM

-420 FITSTGTV
+420 FITSSGSV

-459 DQVNWFPASQQA
+459 DQVNWFPASQQS

-477 TPVSTVVY
+477 TSVSTVVY

-500 VISNPLCSTTGLNE
+500 VISNPLCSVTGLNDFD
-514 TNYNTFS
+514 YNEFS
-521 VYPSLLEE
+521 VYPSFLEE
-529 SDNSIIIESLF
+529 SNTSITIESLF
-540 STSAVIELID
+540 SILTTIKLID
-550 VSGKELQKE
+550 VNGKELQNE
-559 QLELVVGKNTLS
+559 QLELITGKNTLA

-586 TDSHEKNYKLYAK
+586 TDSHEKNYKLYVK

>member
-1 MKNLYLLFILSVNC
+1 MKNLYLLLTISINC
-15 VIAQTVSVTRGPY
+15 AVAQVTVSRGPY
-28 LQQATPNSVIIKWK
+28 LQQATPASIIIKWK
-42 TNSATNTKVNYGT
+42 TNTANNTKVNYGI
-55 SQSNLSAS
+55 SQSNLNMS
-63 VSNTVSSTIHEI
+63 VTNTVSVTDHEI
-75 KLTGL
+75 KITGL
-80 LPYTKYYYSVGST
+80 LPYTKYYYTVGST
-93 TSTLVTGASDVF
+93 TATLVATAADVF

-112 GQKGDYRF
+112 GQKGEYRF
-120 WVVGDAGTGGNNQ
+120 WVIGDAGTGGNDQ
-133 RDTRTSFLNYSNNKN
+133 RDARTAFLNYNGTKN

-176 TFEAPLKNIVVWPA
+176 TYENQLKNTVVWPA
-190 IGNHDYNHNIPFS
+190 VGNHDYNNHIPFS

-217 GECGGVASGT
+217 GECGGLASGT

-240 IVLDSYDVSRSS
+240 VVLDSYDVSRSA

-258 WIQNDLNANTQP
+258 WLQNDLNANTQQ
-270 WVIAY
+270 WTIVY
-275 WHHPPYT
+275 CHHPPYT

-297 LVDMRQNI
+297 LVEMRQNI

-326 RSYLLDGHYGYSSS
+326 RSYLLDGHYGYSNS

-354 PTDCAYHKQTQTTS
+354 PTSCSYHKQTQATS

-398 KYDNTIYGSM
+398 KYTNTVYGSL
-408 AIDIK
+408 AVDVK

-420 FITSTGTV
+420 FITSTGTI
-428 FDSFTIIKNA
+428 FDSFTIVKNA
-438 GGSKTYTVCPNELI
+438 GGSKTYTVCPNEAI

-459 DQVNWFPASQQA
+459 DKVNWFPASQQA
-471 DSISFS
+471 DSITIS

-485 ATDLAGCIKDTFNIN
+485 ATDLAGCIKDTFNIS
-500 VISNPLCSTTGLNE
+500 VILNSSCVTGVNENNSNL
-514 TNYNTFS
+514 FS
-521 VYPSLLEE
+521 VYPTYLQA
-529 SDNSIIIESLF
+529 NNNNITIESIYQV
-540 STSAVIELID
+540 SSGIKLID
-550 VSGKELQKE
+550 IQGKELLNKQVDIE
-559 QLELVVGKNTLS
+559 TGKNNLT
-571 IPNNLSTGIYFLKIT
+571 IPTSLSTGIYFLKIT
-586 TDSHEKNYKLYAK
+586 TDTYEKNYKLYVE

>member
-1 MKNLYLLFILSVNC
+1 MKIILFLLILFTNFL
-15 VIAQTVSVTRGPY
+15 IAQTVTRGPY
-28 LQQATPNSVIIKWK
+28 LQQATPTSIIIKWQ
-42 TNSATNTKVNYGT
+42 TNIATNTKVNYNT
-55 SQSNLSAS
+55 TLPTLSS
-63 VSNTVSSTIHEI
+63 STTNTVSSTNHEI
-75 KLTGL
+75 KITGL
-80 LPYTKYYYSVGST
+80 QPYTKYYYSIGST
-93 TSTLVTGASDVF
+93 TSTLVAAASDLF
-105 FRTAPNY
+105 FRTMPNY

-120 WVVGDAGTGGNNQ
+120 WAIGDAGTGDNNQ
-133 RDTRTSFLNYSNNKN
+133 RDTRNAFVTYNNNRN

-157 NAYDGGFD
+157 NAYNGGFN
-165 SEYQANVFSNN
+165 SEYQSNVFSNN
-176 TFEAPLKNIVVWPA
+176 TYENQLKNTVVWPA
-190 IGNHDYNHNIPFS
+190 AGNHDYNNHIPFS
-203 PSPAYFDIFTLPAN
+203 PSPAYLDIFSLPSN
-217 GECGGVASGT
+217 GECGGVPSSS

-240 IVLDSYDVSRSS
+240 IVLESYDESRAS
-252 TGAMAT
+252 TGTMAT
-258 WIQNDLNANTQP
+258 WLQADLNANTQP

-282 KGSHNSDNSNFLDGE
+282 KGSHNSDNSSFLDGE

-354 PTDCAYHKQTQTTS
+354 PINCAYNKQTQATS

-398 KYDNTIYGSM
+398 KYANTLYGSM
-408 AIDIK
+408 AIDVK

-420 FITSTGTV
+420 FITSAGTV

-438 GGSKTYTVCPNELI
+438 GGSKTYTVCPNENI

-459 DQVNWFPASQQA
+459 DKVNWFPNLVQA
-471 DSISFS
+471 DSILIN

-500 VISNPLCSTTGLNE
+500 VILNSNCNTSVIENSTEPFLIYP
-514 TNYNTFS
+514 NYIQANTS
-521 VYPSLLEE
+521 YLT
-529 SDNSIIIESLF
+529 IESSYAI
-540 STSAVIELID
+540 STSIALID
-550 VSGKELQKE
+550 VTGKIILNERVDLISGKNKQAIP
-559 QLELVVGKNTLS
+559 THLS
-571 IPNNLSTGIYFLKIT
+571 KGIYFIKLT
-586 TDSHEKNYKLYAK
+586 TNTYEKNYKLYVE